1 MKRFIAFFA
10 SSIFGAL
17 LVGQLVLQPAF
28 AAPSDPY
35 GLNATAMRTPF
46 AQSVSSGK
54 KLPQLIGDIISVAL
68 SLVGIIFLVLA
79 VYGGFKWMT
88 AQGNEDQVHDARQ
101 TIVDA
106 TIGIILIVAAYSI
119 TNFIFTN
126 VIAPIA
132 GDGLPSDTVQ
142 TDPTA
147 VGNGAGAG
155 GPTDIQQNSYACKFD
170 DGFGGGCSLI
180 YAMTNSEADG
190 KCKQVDATG
199 IVSAGACPSVV
210 PPSKKDYCCTYIGSG
225 LKVPSM
231 QPINATAADAKTQ
244 CDSFGKN
251 GGTTVSDSPVPG
263 KCTDLSKDY
272 CCSGDDL
279 SNSTKTIQAPSQN
292 DATSACIALGKWTTA
307 TPKACNFQ

>member
-199 IVSAGACPSVV
+199 IVSAGACPSTT
-210 PPSKKDYCCTYIGSG
+210 PEATAKNYCCMYLSAGASLPAMQTVKGTADEAASKCKGFGG
-225 LKVPSM
+225 LTISEK
-231 QPINATAADAKTQ
+231 
-244 CDSFGKN
+244 
-251 GGTTVSDSPVPG
+251 PVLG
-263 KCTDLSKDY
+263 ACTDLSKDY
-272 CCSGDDL
+272 CCTGSTDE
-279 SNSTKTIQAPSQN
+279 NNPTKTIQASSPA
-292 DATSACIALGKWTTA
+292 DAKNACTAIGNWASA
-307 TPKACNFQ
+307 TPGKCNFQ